1 MTNKNKVAL
10 NIIEIILLGVV
21 SIVFCALFFGIN
33 DGGFLFNNKILFT
46 VIISVILLF
55 VVILGIFGLLNNKEV
70 LYKVS
75 IFVLILTAIT
85 VISIYFL
92 KITGTLDKIRTVEQ
106 LRAYV
111 ASFGAWAAIIYIILN
126 ILQVVVL
133 PIPGFVA
140 VASGVALF
148 GPHLAT
154 LYSFIGIIIGS
165 FIGFFIGKYL
175 GYKVVTWLVGK
186 ETLDKWLNA
195 VKNKDRIVLT
205 FMFLFP
211 MFPDDVLCF
220 VAGLSSM
227 STPYFMIMVTIRRI
241 LTISV
246 TSYSVNGSLIPYN
259 TWWGLLIW
267 AIIII
272 FTVIATIL
280 IYKNGDKIEQKF
292 VKLFRKKTKGV
303 NNENDITR

>member
-21 SIVFCALFFGIN
+21 SIVFCALFFSIN

-70 LYKVS
+70 LFKVS
-75 IFVLILTAIT
+75 FLVLILTAIA

-140 VASGVALF
+140 VATGVALF

-227 STPYFMIMVTIRRI
+227 STPYFMIMVTISRI

-272 FTVIATIL
+272 FTAIATIL

>member
-70 LYKVS
+70 LFKVS
-75 IFVLILTAIT
+75 FLVLILTAIS

-227 STPYFMIMVTIRRI
+227 STPYFMVMVTISRI

-272 FTVIATIL
+272 FTVIATVL
-280 IYKNGDKIEQKF
+280 VYKNGDKIEQKF